1 MEIMKLQTRLSF
13 HFVNRKD
20 NPRTNLLME
29 VKSNQIKSKEAI
41 TSESLTVVQKQS
53 QIYTNEK
60 ILVYAKY

>member
-29 VKSNQIKSKEAI
+29 VKSNQIKGGD
-41 TSESLTVVQKQS
+41 SLRIIDSCPKVVLYLYK
-53 QIYTNEK
+53 
-60 ILVYAKY
+60 